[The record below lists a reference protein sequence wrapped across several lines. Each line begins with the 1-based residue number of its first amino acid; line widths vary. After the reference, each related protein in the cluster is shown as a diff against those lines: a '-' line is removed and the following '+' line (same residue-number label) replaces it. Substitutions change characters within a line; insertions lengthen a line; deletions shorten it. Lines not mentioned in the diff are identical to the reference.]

1 MNANQIKTI
10 TGWINKTDIT
20 GCYVHEHLYTEAT
33 PEIVAKQ
40 PEMAVTDLDKIVVDL
55 KDFALLGGNCIV
67 DVTTIDYGRSLE
79 KLKELA
85 IKSGVYVVATGGF
98 NKGKFNQSF
107 LEDQDPQDVANRL
120 LEEINQ
126 DVGPGVLKI
135 GTSLNRIESWELVGL
150 KAISMVHLKTGI
162 PITTHTEKGTFAQEQ
177 LDLFKKEDV
186 NPSAII
192 LGHLDQNP
200 DFDLHVRLV
209 KQGAFLGYDSIPK
222 TKYDTKQRA
231 MAFIAQLAKL
241 GLHTQIV
248 VSGDFARSSYYI
260 GYNGKPGLKY
270 LLSDFKQELVDYLTL
285 QNLDAQQIVEDI
297 FINNPARALAFRF

>member
-10 TGWINKTDIT
+10 TGWIHKEDIT

-33 PEIVAKQ
+33 SEIVEKQ
-40 PEMAVTDLDKIVVDL
+40 PEMAVTELDKIVVDL

-79 KLKELA
+79 KLKELS
-85 IKSGVYVVATGGF
+85 IESGVYIVATGGF

-107 LEDQDPQDVANRL
+107 LEHQDPKKVAMRL
-120 LEEINQ
+120 IEEVNQ

-135 GTSLNRIESWELVGL
+135 GTSLDRIDPWELVGL
-150 KAISMVHLKTGI
+150 KAISMVHLETGI

-177 LDLFKKEDV
+177 LDLFKREGV

-200 DFDLHVRLV
+200 DFNLHVQLV
-209 KQGAFLGYDSIPK
+209 KQGAYLGYDSIPK

-231 MAFIAQLAKL
+231 MDFIAELAKL
-241 GLHTQIV
+241 GLHSKV
-248 VSGDFARSSYYI
+248 LVSGDFARSSYYT
-260 GYNGKPGLKY
+260 GYGGNPGLKY
-270 LLSDFKQELVDYLTL
+270 LLSDFKQELLDYLTQ

-297 FINNPARALAFRF
+297 FINNPAKALAFRF